1 MHPRRHSPLGEVQ
14 DHEPKIQ
21 VRRGC
26 RRPAARRRLRRQEGL
41 RAAGVRVRLPDRRR
55 QGGLDG
61 RPRAHQGGERRPA
74 HHHPGDRAA
83 LLEGRRAAE
92 DRCQPEQRQPQRE
105 APGLQIPLDRP
116 RRHARVGRGTVEAA
130 DALRELQ
137 PGDQHHLADQQG
149 GRLPPDPEERGMS
162 PALRL
167 ALAAGLAAAALAA
180 GCAKE
185 QTRYGDARAVE
196 TLTNQFGST
205 DLQLM
210 AESMARSMLQ
220 APVIASANLPIVTVQ
235 EVRNK
240 TSEYIDTRAI
250 TDSIRSELQKGGR
263 VRFAVDAAG
272 MSQQTEE
279 LKRQQS
285 ELYAKDSAAEM
296 GRMVGAQYRLEGN
309 IISIVKQV
317 KDTKDVYYKLNLQ
330 LWNIRNG
337 LLEWSDEKEIRK
349 TTTRG

>member
-1 MHPRRHSPLGEVQ
+1 MNTRKVALVASL
-14 DHEPKIQ
+14 
-21 VRRGC
+21 
-26 RRPAARRRLRRQEGL
+26 
-41 RAAGVRVRLPDRRR
+41 
-55 QGGLDG
+55 
-61 RPRAHQGGERRPA
+61 
-74 HHHPGDRAA
+74 AA
-83 LLEGRRAAE
+83 LIL
-92 DRCQPEQRQPQRE
+92 
-105 APGLQIPLDRP
+105 
-116 RRHARVGRGTVEAA
+116 V
-130 DALRELQ
+130 
-137 PGDQHHLADQQG
+137 
-149 GRLPPDPEERGMS
+149 
-162 PALRL
+162 
-167 ALAAGLAAAALAA
+167 A
-180 GCAKE
+180 GCAQEK
-185 QTRYGDARAVE
+185 TRYGDAKGVE
-196 TLTNQFGST
+196 TLTNQYGST
-205 DLQLM
+205 DLQIM

-220 APVIASANLPIVTVQ
+220 APVIASSNLPVVTVQ

-272 MSQQTEE
+272 MNQQTEE

-285 ELYAKDSAAEM
+285 DLYAKDSAAEM

-349 TTTRG
+349 TTSRG